1 MRAGERAIS
10 HSPFT
15 MQPSTACCL
24 AENSV
29 YMKLE
34 KWILAKYGVEPRGW
48 YEPDYTWQEQ
58 QRPGSA

>member
-1 MRAGERAIS
+1 
-10 HSPFT
+10 